1 MKLPTLNGLLV
12 VNAKKGAEKN
22 DAKQASARL
31 AKKRIKALRKI
42 TPFPREALINNQL
55 QPG

>member
-1 MKLPTLNGLLV
+1 MKLPTLNGLQAGNV
-12 VNAKKGAEKN
+12 KKGAEEI

-31 AKKRIKALRKI
+31 AKKGIKALRKI
-42 TPFPREALINNQL
+42 TPFSSEALINNQL

>member
-1 MKLPTLNGLLV
+1 MGYWPATS
-12 VNAKKGAEKN
+12 KKGAEKI

-42 TPFPREALINNQL
+42 TPFPREALINNQI